1 MNKRSKSIN
10 LFLID
15 GDVKGRIKCT
25 IANWTGLVFK
35 IPRIQVEASKNREE
49 LKQTG
54 VYFLF
59 GSTDDKEVD
68 KDSVYIGQAG
78 LRANG
83 EGLLFRVNEHKND
96 VSKDYWNEAVM
107 VTTSNNFFGPTE
119 ISYLENRLVMMAKDA
134 NRYDVKNNVNPNKG
148 NITEEKNQNWKS
160 L

>member
-35 IPRIQVEASKNREE
+35 IPRIQVEDSKNREE

-59 GSTDDKEVD
+59 GSADDSEVD
-68 KDSVYIGQAG
+68 KDNVYIGQAG

-83 EGLLFRVNEHKND
+83 EGLLFRINEHKND
-96 VSKDYWNEAVM
+96 VSKDY
-107 VTTSNNFFGPTE
+107 
-119 ISYLENRLVMMAKDA
+119 
-134 NRYDVKNNVNPNKG
+134 
-148 NITEEKNQNWKS
+148 
-160 L
+160 